1 MLKTKAEFDDFYNRK
16 LLGKF
21 AEMEVERQKQ
31 LNVFINRLLVT
42 AFFIPLLMLGGWM
55 AFWGDMVRES
65 ETCLK
70 FTTYGLFL
78 YVAFTY
84 FYCRSPIT
92 NFIVDIKQEVM
103 EEFAGFW
110 GDFTYANGLEI
121 PYTVLIKSKI
131 FPQYDSSTGD
141 DLFCGVYN
149 NTQTTIAEETLYKRV
164 RTKNGSTN
172 VTVFKGIV
180 ILLEIK
186 KKFEGQTVVLKD
198 SGLFNIFKK
207 VGRGERIKL
216 EDPLFEKQFEVFG
229 DNQIEA
235 RYLLTSA
242 FMERILQAQ
251 KVFKGKNIQF
261 GFFDNKLLIS
271 IEAKQNMFEISSIFQ
286 RTTNRKMI
294 DRAFAQFAAVME
306 IIDTLQLNKYIQFKR

>member
-186 KKFEGQTVVLKD
+186 KKFDGQTVVLKD

-216 EDPLFEKQFEVFG
+216 ED
-229 DNQIEA
+229 
-235 RYLLTSA
+235 A

-271 IEAKQNMFEISSIFQ
+271 IETKQNMFEISSIFQ
-286 RTTNRKMI
+286 RTTNRQMI
-294 DRAFAQFAAVME
+294 DRAFEQFAAVME
-306 IIDTLQLNKYIQFKR
+306 IIDSLQLNKYIQFKR

>member
-31 LNVFINRLLVT
+31 LNIFINRMLLA
-42 AFFIPLLMLGGWM
+42 AFFIPLLMLGCWM
-55 AFWGDMVRES
+55 AFWGDMVSES

-84 FYCRSPIT
+84 FYCSSPIT
-92 NFIVDIKQEVM
+92 NFIVDIKNDVM

-110 GDFTYANGLEI
+110 GDFTYANCLEI
-121 PYTVLIKSKI
+121 PSDVLLKSKV
-131 FPQYDSSTGD
+131 FPQYDSSMGD
-141 DLFCGVYN
+141 DFFCGVYN
-149 NTQTTIAEETLYKRV
+149 NTKTTIAEETLYKKV

-172 VTVFKGIV
+172 VTMFKGVV
-180 ILLEIK
+180 ILLEMK
-186 KKFEGQTVVLKD
+186 KKFKGQTVVVKD
-198 SGLFNIFKK
+198 SGIFNIFKK
-207 VGRGERIKL
+207 IGRGERIKL

-229 DNQIEA
+229 DNQVEA
-235 RYLLTSA
+235 RYLLTTA

-251 KVFKGKNIQF
+251 KAFLGKNIQF

-271 IEAKQNMFEISSIFQ
+271 IETKQNMFEISSIFQ
-286 RTTNRKMI
+286 RTTNRQMI
-294 DRAFAQFAAVME
+294 DRSFEQFAAVME

>member
-84 FYCRSPIT
+84 FYCHSPIT

-186 KKFEGQTVVLKD
+186 KKFDGQTVVLKD

>member
-84 FYCRSPIT
+84 FYCHSPIT

-186 KKFEGQTVVLKD
+186 KKFDGQTVVLKD

-271 IEAKQNMFEISSIFQ
+271 IEAKQNMFELSSIFQ